1 VWWDGRLSPRH
12 RTTPDVGHPMFQFFE
27 RIRRHPAAEGLVN
40 FFGYFYLSLWN
51 HLFGRV
57 PLYWFRHLVVRHLYG
72 LRMGRSNL
80 HRAVTLLSP
89 WLIRIGDNVNI
100 QMGCFLDGRGGLT
113 IGNNVDVTPGVR
125 ILTEQHDIDSPDY
138 ATVKKPVVIQDN
150 VVIGGWA
157 MILPGVTVGEGAVIA
172 SGAVV
177 VKNVDPYTLVAGNPA
192 VKKRDRARDVRYR
205 LDYRRPFH

>member
-1 VWWDGRLSPRH
+1 
-12 RTTPDVGHPMFQFFE
+12 MFLLLD
-27 RIRRHPAAEGLVN
+27 RIRRNPAARRTVDFL
-40 FFGYFYLSLWN
+40 GYFYLALWN

-57 PLYWFRHLVVRHLYG
+57 PLYWFRHLVVRRLYG

-89 WLIRIGDNVNI
+89 WLIRVGDNVNV
-100 QMGCFLDGRGGLT
+100 QMGCFLDGRGGIT

-138 ATVKKPVVIQDN
+138 ATVKKSVVIHDN
-150 VVIGGWA
+150 VVIGSWA
-157 MILPGVTVGEGAVIA
+157 LILPGVTVGEGAVVA
-172 SGAVV
+172 AGAVV
-177 VKNVDPYTLVAGNPA
+177 TKSVEPYTMVAGNPA
-192 VKKRDRARDVRYR
+192 VKKRDRARDIRYR

>member
-1 VWWDGRLSPRH
+1 
-12 RTTPDVGHPMFQFFE
+12 MFQLLD
-27 RIRRHPAAEGLVN
+27 RIRKRPAAKRAIDFV
-40 FFGYFYLSLWN
+40 GYFYLALWN

-57 PLYWFRHLVVRHLYG
+57 PLYWFRHVVVRRFYG
-72 LRMGRSNL
+72 LEMGRSNL

-89 WLIRIGDNVNI
+89 WLIRVGDHVNI
-100 QMGCFLDGRGGLT
+100 QMECFLDGRGGLT
-113 IGNNVDVTPGVR
+113 IGNNVDLTPGVR

-150 VVIGGWA
+150 AVIGSWA
-157 MILPGVTVGEGAVIA
+157 MILPGVTVGEGAVVA
-172 SGAVV
+172 AGAVV
-177 VKNVDPYTLVAGNPA
+177 VKDVQPYTMVAGNPA

>member
-1 VWWDGRLSPRH
+1 
-12 RTTPDVGHPMFQFFE
+12 MFQFFE
-27 RIRRHPAAEGLVN
+27 RLRTHRAAERVVN
-40 FFGYFYLSLWN
+40 VCGYFYLSLWN
-51 HLFGRV
+51 HLLGRV
-57 PLYWFRHLVVRHLYG
+57 PLYWFRHLVVRQLYG

-89 WLIRIGDNVNI
+89 WQIRIGDNVNI

-138 ATVKKPVVIQDN
+138 ATVKKPVIIHDH
-150 VVIGGWA
+150 VVIGAWA
-157 MILPGVTVGEGAVIA
+157 LILPGVTVGEGAVIA

-177 VKNVDPYTLVAGNPA
+177 VKSVEPYTLVAGNPA
-192 VKKRDRARDVRYR
+192 VKKRDRARDLRYR